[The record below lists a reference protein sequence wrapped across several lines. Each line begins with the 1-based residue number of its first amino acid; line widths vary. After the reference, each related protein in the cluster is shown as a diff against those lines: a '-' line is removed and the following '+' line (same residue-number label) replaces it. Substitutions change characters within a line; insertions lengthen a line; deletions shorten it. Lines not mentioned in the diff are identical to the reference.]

1 MTSNEKTQYDTRG
14 TVTRRDFLKLLGA
27 AGVALTFAPF
37 VPWGQYMPNPSNIV
51 STKIKVVLPDDSKL
65 D

>member
-37 VPWGQYMPNPSNIV
+37 VPCGQYMPNPSNIV